1 MTTLH
6 ITNGD
11 SAAGT
16 LRRVV
21 DGSVMTTCDVLHEGP
36 APRVDDRAW
45 YDLRAR
51 YLADHGPDVARIRES
66 LAEPDH
72 TIAEACAHGDD
83 IVLWFE
89 HDLYDQLLLIRT
101 LDLIAKSVD
110 PITKSVG
117 SGFSRT
123 RANVSL
129 ICIDRFPGVE
139 RFIGLGQLTAEQLA
153 TLVPTARPVTAD
165 QYALATI
172 AWNAFRAPDPHGL
185 EDLAL
190 SGGAAANTLPF
201 LEDALKRF
209 LAEYPSTANGLSHTD
224 TLALKVLSSGPL
236 PAHALFCATQ
246 DEEPRPFMG
255 DWTFYRALR
264 TLASA
269 RVPLVSTALPVP
281 DDTARTHMVEI
292 TAAGRDVLAGR
303 ADAVALNGID
313 RWRGGVRLSGRS
325 QSPWRWDAGRE
336 TLVS

>member
-1 MTTLH
+1 VTTLH

-11 SAAGT
+11 HAAGK
-16 LRRVV
+16 LRRVI
-21 DGSVMTTCDVLHEGP
+21 DGTVITTCDVLHEGP
-36 APRVDDRAW
+36 APRVDERAW

-51 YLADHGPDVARIRES
+51 YLADHGPDAASIRES
-66 LAEPDH
+66 LAASDRA
-72 TIAEACAHGDD
+72 IAEACAHGGDL
-83 IVLWFE
+83 VLWFE
-89 HDLYDQLLLIRT
+89 HDLYDQLLLVRT
-101 LDLIAKSVD
+101 LDLIGSTAASAKKTAT
-110 PITKSVG
+110 P
-117 SGFSRT
+117 
-123 RANVSL
+123 AVSL

-139 RFIGLGQLTAEQLA
+139 RFIGLGQLTADQLA
-153 TLVPTARPVTAD
+153 TLIPTALPVTAD

-209 LAEYPSTANGLSHTD
+209 LAEFPSTANGLSRTD
-224 TLALKVLSSGPL
+224 TLALQALSRGPL
-236 PAHALFCATQ
+236 AAHALFRATQ

-269 RVPLVSTALPVP
+269 RVPLVSTTLPVP

-303 ADAVALNGID
+303 ADAIALNGID
-313 RWRGGVRLSGRS
+313 QWRGGVRLSGQN